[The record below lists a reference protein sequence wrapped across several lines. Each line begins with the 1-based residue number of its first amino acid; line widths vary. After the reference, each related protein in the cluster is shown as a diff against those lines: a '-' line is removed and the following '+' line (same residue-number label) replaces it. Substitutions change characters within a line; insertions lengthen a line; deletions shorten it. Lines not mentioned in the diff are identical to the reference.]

1 LRLRALRVL
10 RAILPV
16 ASVESGGFLGVIKK
30 TSVEFFSRRGKA
42 GASNSNHLD
51 GVSSLSF
58 EF

>member
-16 ASVESGGFLGVIKK
+16 ASVESAVPGRKK
-30 TSVEFFSRRGKA
+30 ISAEFFSRRGKA
-42 GASNSNHLD
+42 GASNGNHLD

>member
-1 LRLRALRVL
+1 LRVL

-16 ASVESGGFLGVIKK
+16 ASVESGGFLGVIKI
-30 TSVEFFSRRGKA
+30 SAEFFSRRGKA